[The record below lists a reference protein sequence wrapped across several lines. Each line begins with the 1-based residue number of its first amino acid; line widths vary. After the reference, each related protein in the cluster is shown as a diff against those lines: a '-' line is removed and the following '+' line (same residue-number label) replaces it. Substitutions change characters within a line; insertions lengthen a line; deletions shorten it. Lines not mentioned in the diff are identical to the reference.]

1 MGKASH
7 GLRFARKAPFRKAR
21 CARAFA
27 LIEVTMSLSL
37 LTLLGMTLLTLSM
50 NVLRPRQWTVN
61 QSLAEAYLTYE
72 RAYAQ
77 RLPFETIT
85 AAPGST
91 TPSPWPLY
99 PARSTVNNVEIGRL
113 PGNRIVRGTV
123 TRTRFA
129 DPLNY
134 PIDGGTG
141 TTLTNP
147 GAMKTWRLQSV
158 LTYRI
163 GDRQYVKSRTV
174 VRTQ

>member
-1 MGKASH
+1 MGKALH
-7 GLRFARKAPFRKAR
+7 GSRFVKKGSLRKTR
-21 CARAFA
+21 CAPAFA
-27 LIEVTMSLSL
+27 LVEVTMSLSL
-37 LTLLGMTLLTLSM
+37 LSLLGVTLLSLSL

-77 RLPFETIT
+77 RLPFEIIT

-99 PARSTVNNVEIGRL
+99 PATSTVNNVEIGRL
-113 PGNRIVRGTV
+113 PGNRIVTGTV
-123 TRTRFA
+123 TRTRMA
-129 DPLNY
+129 DALNY

-141 TTLTNP
+141 TTTTNP

-163 GDRQYVKSRTV
+163 GERQYVKSRTV
-174 VRTQ
+174 IRTQ